1 MPYEKFEGQGS
12 WMTQGAFVSV
22 TPQATL
28 ILSRECYDKFF
39 KEYSAVQYFFNPEK
53 KLIGLKPLKEKEEGS
68 YAIRVTRKKNH
79 IYVITANAFL
89 SFYKIQHSERKKYE
103 PKWNE
108 AEGLVEFDLNKP
120 L

>member
-1 MPYEKFEGQGS
+1 MPYEKFEGKGS
-12 WMTQGAFVSV
+12 WMTQGAFISI

-28 ILSRECYDKFF
+28 ILSSECYNKFF
-39 KEYSAVQYFFNPEK
+39 KEYSAVLYFYNPEK
-53 KLIGLKPLKEKEEGS
+53 KLIGLKPLKENEEGS
-68 YAIRVTRKKNH
+68 YAIRITRKKNH

-89 SFYKIQHSERKKYE
+89 NHYGIEYSERKKFA

-108 AEGLVEFDLNKP
+108 AEGLVEIDLNKP